1 MSDTLKKFVDQL
13 FDELHAPASPTEDG
27 TTLEVVEP
35 MAFHS
40 CRSEKEGDTIGRYTL
55 MQILGQGGFGSVWR
69 AEQTK
74 PLRREVAVKIIKEG
88 MDTREVIAR
97 FEAERQALAVLD
109 HPSVAKV
116 FDAGVTPTG
125 RPYFVM
131 ELVHGLPLTTFC
143 NTHQMA
149 LAERLALFAEICRAV
164 QHAHQK
170 GIIHRDLKPSNLLV
184 TLVDGKPV
192 PKVIDFGI
200 AKATGESRLTENTLV
215 TRMDR
220 LMGTPAYMS
229 PEQAEPGL
237 DIDTRTDIYSLGVVL
252 YELLTGQVPFQT
264 TTDGK
269 LSRDRDAQRPSTRL
283 KSLTAEQLQQ
293 LGVAQ
298 QVDGPKLIGLI
309 KGDLDWIVMKA
320 LERDRA
326 RRYDSANA
334 FADDVL
340 AFLHQQPVHARP
352 PTTWYLISRF
362 TQRNKLAVAAAA
374 VILLL
379 LVGGIITTTWMYLE
393 QKKALVRSDHT
404 ARFMKEILA
413 QARVS
418 KSLGKDSSMMREI
431 LDHTAQRLETELA
444 DYPDV
449 QAELHGVIGQTYED
463 IDEYEKAVAQS
474 SEQLR
479 LRRQLHKGDH
489 PYLASAI
496 LDLASAQESLGKVK
510 EAETLIREALGM
522 RQRMFGDTH
531 PLTAEVHGL
540 FAWILVKSGR
550 SAEGEASSRIAYEQ
564 WRHNRADPRLQVG
577 PRSLSALLKNT
588 NRLPQAIEVQL
599 ELLKSLKL
607 LHGAEHPDIVTCLD
621 NLGYDLVN
629 SGRYDEA
636 EPHLMES
643 LRQGRKF
650 HQDRSPVADHSL
662 ASLARIAAH
671 RKQWDKQLEYARQS
685 YEAAQRVFTPG
696 HRYYR
701 EGSAVL
707 ARVLIEQLERCIET
721 DPARAQELLAEL
733 TSNPDCAPEVK
744 SAGGWVDCL
753 HGRLLRT
760 DPAQLA
766 QANELI
772 ARGLA
777 ALKQITKP
785 TALQTQRIQKA
796 EALLAAPPPQ

>member
-1 MSDTLKKFVDQL
+1 MSDTLKKFVDGL
-13 FDELHAPASPTEDG
+13 FNELHSPQPQDAGVDSPTE
-27 TTLEVVEP
+27 P
-35 MAFHS
+35 MLLQPAYA
-40 CRSEKEGDTIGRYTL
+40 EKKGDPIGFYTL
-55 MQILGQGGFGSVWR
+55 IEILGEGGFGSVWR
-69 AEQTK
+69 AEQAK
-74 PLRREVAVKIIKEG
+74 PVRREVALKIIKLG
-88 MDTREVIAR
+88 MDTREVITR

-109 HPSVAKV
+109 HPNVAKV

-131 ELVHGLPLTTFC
+131 ELVNGSPLTSYC
-143 NTHQMA
+143 HAHQMT
-149 LAERLALFAEICRAV
+149 LADRLMLFVEICRAV

-184 TLVDGKPV
+184 TEVDGKPV

-200 AKATGESRLTENTLV
+200 VKATGESRLTENTLV

-252 YELLTGQVPFQT
+252 YELLTGQVPFQIAA
-264 TTDGK
+264 DGK
-269 LSRDRDAQRPSTRL
+269 PSRDRDAQRPSTRL

-374 VILLL
+374 VIVLLL
-379 LVGGIITTTWMYLE
+379 ISGITTSTLLFWRARTALDKSE
-393 QKKALVRSDHT
+393 QVSAFLKRVLQQAGPSKALGRDTTMV
-404 ARFMKEILA
+404 
-413 QARVS
+413 
-418 KSLGKDSSMMREI
+418 REI
-431 LDHTAQRLETELA
+431 LDETAKNIHTELA
-444 DYPDV
+444 GQPEV
-449 QAELHGVIGQTYED
+449 AAELHGILAQTYES
-463 IDEYEKAVAQS
+463 IDEYDLAF
-474 SEQLR
+474 EQAK
-479 LRRQLHKGDH
+479 RQLELVRAHHRGDD
-489 PYLASAI
+489 PVLAEALLNYGST
-496 LDLASAQESLGKVK
+496 LESLGRSK
-510 EAETLIREALGM
+510 EAVLELRLALEM
-522 RQRMFGDTH
+522 RQRLYGEEDVRTG
-531 PLTAEVHGL
+531 EVHL
-540 FAWILVKSGR
+540 LLAFSLVKSGR
-550 SAEGEASSRIAYEQ
+550 AAEGESSARAAMAL
-564 WRHNRADPRLQVG
+564 WRKHAGDSRLAGAPNALGAVLFNTK
-577 PRSLSALLKNT
+577 RSSAAVEVMMENLALLR
-588 NRLPQAIEVQL
+588 RLYP
-599 ELLKSLKL
+599 KP
-607 LHGAEHPDIVTCLD
+607 HPDLVYGLD
-621 NLGYDLVN
+621 NLGYDLVVDQ
-629 SGRYDEA
+629 RFEEA
-636 EPHLMES
+636 EPYLLES
-643 LRQGRKF
+643 LEMGKVIYK
-650 HQDRSPVADHSL
+650 DRNPVADHAY

-685 YEAAQRVFTPG
+685 YEAAQRVFTPS

-707 ARVLIEQLERCIET
+707 ARVLMEQLERCIET
-721 DPARAQELLAEL
+721 NPARAQQLLAEL

-760 DPAQLA
+760 DPAQFA
-766 QANELI
+766 EANELI

-777 ALKQITKP
+777 ALRQIPKP